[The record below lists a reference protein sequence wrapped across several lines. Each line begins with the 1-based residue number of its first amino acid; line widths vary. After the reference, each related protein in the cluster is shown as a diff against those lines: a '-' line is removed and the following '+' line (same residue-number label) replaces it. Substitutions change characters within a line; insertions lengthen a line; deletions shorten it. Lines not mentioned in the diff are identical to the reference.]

1 VEKFA
6 GLQQQDQEIAT
17 QLLRF
22 CVILGITKDG
32 MDEPGIYGP
41 WRGLCSGYEGT
52 APSAPVV
59 VFMFSAI
66 WWTGG
71 ELINCV
77 AL

>member
-1 VEKFA
+1 MEKFA

-41 WRGLCSGYEGT
+41 RSDFVADMKGL
-52 APSAPVV
+52 PRQRP
-59 VFMFSAI
+59 
-66 WWTGG
+66 W
-71 ELINCV
+71 
-77 AL
+77 